1 MVQGYLSPDVRQVRG
16 VGCVL
21 DGGLRGHQLNKPVK
35 AREAVGEHLGKI
47 GQLSHRTD
55 ERGDIQAEG
64 NQVDIVQPVLHN
76 EPAACGNDRH
86 GQQADEQL
94 HAGVEKAHLLMEVAL
109 GGLEHL
115 VGPVE
120 AALLLCL
127 VGEGLGGADAGEAG
141 LDLGIDGAGLLL
153 GGPGRLGHLAAAV
166 HNHQQE
172 HGDDAAHH
180 QGQPPLDGEHHRQSA
195 DDGDQGDEQVLRPVV
210 GQLRQ
215 LEQVRGQAA
224 HQLAG
229 AVFIVKVEAQVL
241 HMGKQV
247 PADIGLHQDAEGVAP
262 VAHDE
267 VKPRPEDKGR
277 HHQGHDREEN
287 GELLLRQPVVHGGAG
302 DQGKGQVDDGNEEG
316 AGDIQQ
322 EQAPVGAEVGQENA
336 QRSAGTVVLGG
347 HDFSLSWV
355 KIRIVIQ
362 CVVLYS
368 ITHLISWR
376 KAFFS
381 GITSYSD
388 IRKLPPSDANAP
400 EGGSP
405 ILLSLWD
412 SGFTT
417 PGSCRWSY
425 RKRGPRCRR
434 RSC

>member
-1 MVQGYLSPDVRQVRG
+1 
-16 VGCVL
+16 
-21 DGGLRGHQLNKPVK
+21 
-35 AREAVGEHLGKI
+35 
-47 GQLSHRTD
+47 
-55 ERGDIQAEG
+55 
-64 NQVDIVQPVLHN
+64 
-76 EPAACGNDRH
+76 
-86 GQQADEQL
+86 
-94 HAGVEKAHLLMEVAL
+94 
-109 GGLEHL
+109 
-115 VGPVE
+115 
-120 AALLLCL
+120 
-127 VGEGLGGADAGEAG
+127 
-141 LDLGIDGAGLLL
+141 
-153 GGPGRLGHLAAAV
+153 
-166 HNHQQE
+166 
-172 HGDDAAHH
+172 
-180 QGQPPLDGEHHRQSA
+180 
-195 DDGDQGDEQVLRPVV
+195 
-210 GQLRQ
+210 
-215 LEQVRGQAA
+215 
-224 HQLAG
+224 
-229 AVFIVKVEAQVL
+229 
-241 HMGKQV
+241 MGKQV

-322 EQAPVGAEVGQENA
+322 EQAPVGAEVGQKNA
-336 QRSAGTVVLGG
+336 QRSAGAVVLGG
-347 HDFSLSWV
+347 HDLSLSWV

-368 ITHLISWR
+368 ITHLISWC

-388 IRKLPPSDANAP
+388 IRKLPPSGAKAP

-405 ILLSLWD
+405 VLLSLWD